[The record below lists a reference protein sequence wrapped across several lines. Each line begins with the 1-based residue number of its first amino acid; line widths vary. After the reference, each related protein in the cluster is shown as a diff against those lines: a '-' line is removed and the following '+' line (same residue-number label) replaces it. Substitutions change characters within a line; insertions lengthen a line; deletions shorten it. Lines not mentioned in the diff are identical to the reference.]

1 MAKKAL
7 KFNNYTYSF
16 DKNEKK
22 LVLSFCNQAVKEMAT
37 DSRFAQEVAIFN
49 SIIEK
54 LNSPA
59 LEVKLT
65 RKESTR
71 LAFQLR
77 ENTKQLKKKLDGSS
91 FIKKWFYKS
100 IYSQYQNL
108 LDNHFED

>member
-7 KFNNYTYSF
+7 KFKSYTYTF

-22 LVLSFCNQAVKEMAT
+22 LLTSFCNQAVKEMSS
-37 DSRFAQEVAIFN
+37 DSRFAQEISIFN
-49 SIIEK
+49 SILDK
-54 LNSPA
+54 LASA
-59 LEVKLT
+59 DSEVKFT
-65 RKESTR
+65 KKEAVS
-71 LAFQLR
+71 LKFQLK
-77 ENTKQLKKKLDGSS
+77 ENTKQLKARLDKSS